1 MKKLLLMIGAMGTA
15 IVCNAAAAEWG
26 SGSITLVGGGA
37 AAKGDVTGY
46 LFLVDATTY
55 STYSSYTD
63 GKALSDAVYAAYGS
77 SLTGADATKD
87 STKKGTV
94 TLVDPTEYSTGN
106 TAYGVVLFVEGDNYM
121 GNYASYTFDSSMDAV
136 IDNLAIT
143 IGGDVGGGSTA
154 TAWSTAAV
162 PEPTS
167 GLLLLLGMAGLAL
180 RRRRA

>member
-1 MKKLLLMIGAMGTA
+1 MKKLMIALATVAMA
-15 IVCNAAAAEWG
+15 VAANAAAAEWG
-26 SGSITLVGGGA
+26 SGTITLAGGGT

-55 STYSSYTD
+55 GTYSSYTD
-63 GKALSDAVYAAYGS
+63 GKALSDAVYAAYSGS
-77 SLTGADATKD
+77 LASASATKD
-87 STKKGTV
+87 STKKGVV
-94 TLVDPTEYSTGN
+94 TLADSTEYSTGN

-121 GNYASYTFDSSMDAV
+121 GNYATYTFDSSMDAV

-143 IGGDVGGGSTA
+143 IGGDVGGGSNA

-167 GLLLLLGMAGLAL
+167 GLLMLLGMAGLAL